1 MAHNDHGGHGR
12 DLPPDHASA
21 GDVSTTGH
29 SDREVEHVDTVTG
42 HTATSG
48 HAAHADSHGH
58 GHGAHGD
65 GGHDDDEDD
74 DGHGHGGGHGHG
86 DDAAEVPTLVPTTWR
101 QLIFPALILLLVG
114 ILVWG
119 PVTNAF
125 QNRPIP
131 INNSEQHS
139 DTGGEESH
147 STPGQPTEDHGSED
161 AATPGTEE
169 EPNRA
174 ATETVAPE
182 SVAPPPDPAAIAT
195 QTAVGAAAREGTVA
209 RAPVQLTLGG
219 RDFVVKSG
227 NNLLP
232 DWTPPQDQGIATW
245 IEGTYA
251 NHILYLPY
259 AEETAQLF
267 SATRSGEKVK
277 LVMNTGQVFEF
288 EVTRAE
294 RVHNGPSDGTR
305 FTVTSAM
312 AQDHAGVTLFLI
324 GDPADDRAVVQAE
337 FNGNIQ

>member
-1 MAHNDHGGHGR
+1 MAHDNHGEHDR
-12 DLPPDHASA
+12 DLPPDRASA

-29 SDREVEHVDTVTG
+29 SDPEAGHVDTVTA

-58 GHGAHGD
+58 DDHGHGAHD
-65 GGHDDDEDD
+65 DDDED
-74 DGHGHGGGHGHG
+74 GGGHGHG

-125 QNRPIP
+125 QNRPVP
-131 INNSEQHS
+131 LNSTEPHNNTTTE
-139 DTGGEESH
+139 DTH
-147 STPGQPTEDHGSED
+147 STPGVPGD
-161 AATPGTEE
+161 AEHNGEEATPGTQE
-169 EPNRA
+169 EPDLG
-174 ATETVAPE
+174 ATATVAPE
-182 SVAPPPDPAAIAT
+182 SQAPTPDAAAVAT
-195 QTAVGAAAREGTVA
+195 QTAVGQAASEGTVA

-219 RDFVVKSG
+219 RDFVVKAG

-267 SATRSGEKVK
+267 TAAREGEMIK

-288 EVTRAE
+288 EITRAE
-294 RVHNGPSDGTR
+294 RVLNGPSDGTR

-324 GDPADDRAVVQAE
+324 GDPAEDRAVVQAE